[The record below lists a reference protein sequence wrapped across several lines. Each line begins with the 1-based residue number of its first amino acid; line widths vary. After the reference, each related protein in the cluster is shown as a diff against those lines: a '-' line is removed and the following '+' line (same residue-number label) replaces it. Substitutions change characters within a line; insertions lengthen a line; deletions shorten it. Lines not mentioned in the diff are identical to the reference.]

1 MNRILLS
8 PHAREIQDS
17 PGFWIPWRGIGIPGT
32 EFRILCQWNLIL
44 NSNRSWDSGFLELY
58 SRFADSTSKRNVE
71 VPQVKESRFLGMRRV
86 LINSSSKFER
96 YYLLLLKI

>member
-8 PHAREIQDS
+8 PLAREIQDS
-17 PGFWIPWRGIGIPGT
+17 PGFWIPRRGIGIPGT

-44 NSNRSWDSGFLELY
+44 NSKRSWDSGELY

-71 VPQVKESRFLGMRRV
+71 VPQVKESGFHGMRRV
-86 LINSSSKFER
+86 LIHSSSKFER
-96 YYLLLLKI
+96 Y

>member
-44 NSNRSWDSGFLELY
+44 NSNRSRDSGFLELY

-71 VPQVKESRFLGMRRV
+71 VPQVKESGFHGMRGV
-86 LINSSSKFER
+86 LIHSSSK
-96 YYLLLLKI
+96 LKDITCIY